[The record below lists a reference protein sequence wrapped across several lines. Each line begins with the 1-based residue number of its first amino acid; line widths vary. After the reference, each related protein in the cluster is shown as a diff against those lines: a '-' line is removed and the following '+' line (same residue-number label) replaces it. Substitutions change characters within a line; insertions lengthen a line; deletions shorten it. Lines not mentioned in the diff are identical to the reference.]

1 MTLFKIQFK
10 YNVTVEG
17 CPKGPMSKFIG
28 YWEEAQG
35 DVCPKRK
42 MSTLQGSS
50 RPIEPV
56 NIYKLENN

>member
-28 YWEEAQG
+28 YWEEA
-35 DVCPKRK
+35 
-42 MSTLQGSS
+42 
-50 RPIEPV
+50 
-56 NIYKLENN
+56 